1 MCQQFCPG
9 LSEFYS
15 RNNSHSAGT
24 IERKHISVTFPWANE
39 SHTLK
44 VPREKQVFEAQ
55 RSLNFRLFRKGS
67 FPGSRKVRG
76 GYGVCARN
84 DSDSD

>member
-9 LSEFYS
+9 LSEFYW

-39 SHTLK
+39 SRTLK
-44 VPREKQVFEAQ
+44 VPHEKQFFEAQ
-55 RSLNFRLFRKGS
+55 ELEFQTFSKGLVPRLSEGE
-67 FPGSRKVRG
+67 G

>member
-1 MCQQFCPG
+1 MCQQFCPR

-55 RSLNFRLFRKGS
+55 ELEFQTFSKLLVPRLSEGERRLWS
-67 FPGSRKVRG
+67 S
-76 GYGVCARN
+76 CA
-84 DSDSD
+84 